1 MKGYGFLSRM
11 PAVHAMVLPLE
22 PTADFMHCLSAL
34 TGTHESTLAPCVLV
48 STWVV
53 S

>member
-1 MKGYGFLSRM
+1 MKGYGFFSRI
-11 PAVHAMVLPLE
+11 PVVHAMVLPLE
-22 PTADFMHCLSAL
+22 STADFMHCLSAL
-34 TGTHESTLAPCVLV
+34 TGTQESTLAPCVLV